1 MTIKNIAIL
10 VAISFVLLAQ
20 EADAAKTFKRMLWL
34 GNSLIGHID
43 GNCGTF
49 PYGIIEE
56 LARLEGYLVP
66 DVDVS
71 TRGGAQT
78 TDHVNGIGS
87 APDWD
92 LDPLYWDNGG
102 TPAGPLWESLSAPA
116 GTHWDAVL
124 LQPYERYTVDAT
136 EVADQAQYVTDVG
149 TLREWIQIR
158 SPTAQ
163 IIIHQIWPRA
173 ASVASA
179 YGDSPF
185 RSIDHQEEHGKI
197 EVAINAALAAY
208 PDLYLSAAGEAFALR
223 DWDETVVANE
233 MTGLWRYDDA
243 LSGVDGGMDASGH
256 ISNTAHL
263 LTALI
268 AYNVIY
274 KEDSSDMR
282 GSNIDNMTL
291 NIPSTQLDIGAN
303 GINDVEDII
312 ALFNLCPE
320 IDDRAMT
327 IADWDSLAVT
337 ADAVTPQSIVEN
349 SCGPD

>member
-20 EADAAKTFKRMLWL
+20 EADAAKTFKRVLFL
-34 GNSLIGHID
+34 GNSLIGHVD
-43 GNCGTF
+43 GNCGTY

-66 DVDVS
+66 DVDKS

-87 APDWD
+87 TPDWD

-102 TPAGPLWESLSAPA
+102 TPAGPLWESLSAPI
-116 GTHWDAVL
+116 GTHWDAVVI
-124 LQPYERYTVDAT
+124 QGYERYTVEAT
-136 EVADQAQYVTDVG
+136 QIADQAQFVINIG
-149 TLREWIQIR
+149 ILRDWILER
-158 SPTAQ
+158 SPTAR
-163 IIIHQIWPRA
+163 IILHQIWPRA
-173 ASVASA
+173 RSVDSA
-179 YGDSPF
+179 YGVSPV
-185 RSIDHQEEHGKI
+185 RNLDIETEHADI
-197 EVAINAALAAY
+197 EAAYNAALAAY

-223 DWDETVVANE
+223 GWDETVIANE
-233 MTGLWRYDDA
+233 MTGLWRYDDSA
-243 LSGVDGGMDASGH
+243 SGVDGGMDASGH

-263 LTALI
+263 LTALV

-274 KEDSSDMR
+274 NEDSSDMR
-282 GSNIDNMTL
+282 GANIDNMTL
-291 NIPSTQLDIGAN
+291 NVPSTQLDIGAN

-327 IADWDSLAVT
+327 ITDWDSLAAT
-337 ADAVTPQSIVEN
+337 ADAVTLQSIVEN